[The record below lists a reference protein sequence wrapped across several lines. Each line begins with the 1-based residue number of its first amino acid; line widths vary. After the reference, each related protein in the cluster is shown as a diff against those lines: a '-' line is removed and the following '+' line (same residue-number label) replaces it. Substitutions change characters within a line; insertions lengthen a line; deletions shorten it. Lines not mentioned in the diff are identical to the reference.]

1 MYTYRD
7 SFLFDFSKIRK
18 LDLVIA
24 HILQLNP
31 ITSLCI
37 FVNDILGHFARIENR
52 PVVLWIVAARGGNR
66 YQLYVTR
73 TAAITTTRFRVATR
87 VTCGGKSRQREGKE
101 EGEESGERVGL
112 FYLRTSRDKL
122 LRRDATRWPELQ
134 FHKFE
139 WRLPLSVMRSYC
151 IILQSPYDVPS
162 TFRSILTLSPRHPF
176 FLLPFSLSFS
186 LFLCL
191 SAYLALSLS
200 FTLYFASWPIH
211 LTFSPSE
218 RGQT

>member
-1 MYTYRD
+1 MISWDILHALKIVLLSCELSLLEAEIDISSTWLEPLQLQRRD
-7 SFLFDFSKIRK
+7 SAS
-18 LDLVIA
+18 
-24 HILQLNP
+24 Q
-31 ITSLCI
+31 
-37 FVNDILGHFARIENR
+37 
-52 PVVLWIVAARGGNR
+52 RGWR
-66 YQLYVTR
+66 AEVKADR
-73 TAAITTTRFRVATR
+73 ERE
-87 VTCGGKSRQREGKE
+87 REGKE

-176 FLLPFSLSFS
+176 SLLPFSLSFS